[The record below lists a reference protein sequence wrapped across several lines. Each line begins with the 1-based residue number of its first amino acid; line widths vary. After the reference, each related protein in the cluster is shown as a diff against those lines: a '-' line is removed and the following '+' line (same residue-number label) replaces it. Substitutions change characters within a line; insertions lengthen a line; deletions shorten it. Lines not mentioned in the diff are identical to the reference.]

1 MVSRLPMSGDILE
14 QRVPTHPGTI
24 LREDILPALPM
35 SQARIAEILH
45 LSRQHFSR
53 ILNGQNPVTAET
65 AVKLGRF
72 FNNNPQFWLN
82 LQNKYDV
89 WEARQKLRMQLSKI
103 GEARAQM
110 ASSLALREDKESEA
124 GGV

>member
-1 MVSRLPMSGDILE
+1 MSGDILE

-53 ILNGQNPVTAET
+53 ILNGKNPVTAET